1 MVKLNDLTLRDGHQ
15 SLLATRLRTEDMIP
29 VLELFDEAGFY
40 ALEVWGGATF
50 DAPLRYLKEDPWE
63 RLRIIRENI
72 RRTKLMMLLRGQNLV
87 GYHHYPDD
95 VVEKFVEKAYENGI
109 DIFRVFDALNDFRN
123 LLTSVKTAK
132 RVGAEVQVSIV
143 YTISPVHT
151 MEYYVKLAEE
161 AKGLDADTITIK
173 DMAGILEPYTAY
185 ELVKEIKNATGLPI
199 NVHSHATAGFGPITL
214 IKAAEAGADLLD
226 VTISTMSMATSH
238 PPAETIA
245 YILKQKGMDPG
256 VKIDVLLKIAEYFWN
271 VRKKYKEYDYIYKGP
286 IVDSRVIVHQIPGG
300 MLSNLVSQLEQY
312 KALDKLN
319 EVLEEVPRV
328 REDLGWPPLVT
339 PLSQIVGTQ
348 AVMNVLLGERYKI
361 VIKEV
366 KDYVK
371 GLYGR
376 PPAPIKEWLVKKV
389 LGDEKPIEGRPA
401 DYLEPMLPKIK
412 KELSP
417 DLVEKEEDYLTYALF
432 PDEALKFFKH
442 RKELKRKALSV
453 FKVKLG
459 DQVID
464 VNVDRIEGKY
474 LVELQGQRLNVYP
487 EEE

>member
-1 MVKLNDLTLRDGHQ
+1 
-15 SLLATRLRTEDMIP
+15 
-29 VLELFDEAGFY
+29 
-40 ALEVWGGATF
+40 
-50 DAPLRYLKEDPWE
+50 
-63 RLRIIRENI
+63 
-72 RRTKLMMLLRGQNLV
+72 V

-151 MEYYVKLAEE
+151 MEYYVKLAEK

-173 DMAGILEPYTAY
+173 DMAGILEPYTAC